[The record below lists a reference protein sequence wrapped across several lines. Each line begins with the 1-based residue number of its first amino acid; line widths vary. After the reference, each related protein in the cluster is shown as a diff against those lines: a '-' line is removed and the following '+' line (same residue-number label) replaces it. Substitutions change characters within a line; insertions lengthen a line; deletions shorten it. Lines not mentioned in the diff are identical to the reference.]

1 MRPDKPVTSS
11 INQAVID
18 FLRATDYDAVSTTAG
33 LAAAAAL
40 TILLVQREAVRAFGG
55 ERAKRWI
62 HGLDTS
68 ILPLLMS
75 FAVIV
80 LLRLLDLVP
89 PRAP

>member
-1 MRPDKPVTSS
+1 LTSS
-11 INQAVID
+11 INQSVVE

-40 TILLVQREAVRAFGG
+40 TILLIEREVVRAFGG

-62 HGLDTS
+62 HGLD
-68 ILPLLMS
+68 IGALPLLLS

-89 PRAP
+89 PGAV

>member
-1 MRPDKPVTSS
+1 LTSS
-11 INQAVID
+11 INQAVIE
-18 FLRATDYDAVSTTAG
+18 FLRATNYDAVSTTAG

-62 HGLDTS
+62 RGLD
-68 ILPLLMS
+68 IAVLPLLMS

-80 LLRLLDLVP
+80 LLRLLDLVTP
-89 PRAP
+89 SAS